1 MSNTTTRSN
10 NNHFADQLVN
20 VGVPLVIIAM
30 LAERIGA
37 PIGSLSTILAAALAA
52 AVATIVRH
60 FGARALM
67 RAAGTKS
74 EDGRFYALLGGV
86 NAAIAALSV
95 AAISMTMG
103 F

>member
-1 MSNTTTRSN
+1 MSTTTARP
-10 NNHFADQLVN
+10 NHFADQIVN

-30 LAERIGA
+30 LAERVGA

-67 RAAGTKS
+67 RAAGSKS

-86 NAAIAALSV
+86 NAAVAALSV
-95 AAISMTMG
+95 AAISMTLG

>member
-1 MSNTTTRSN
+1 MSNTTRTN
-10 NNHFADQLVN
+10 TNHFADQLVN

-37 PIGSLSTILAAALAA
+37 PIGSMSTILAAALAA

-60 FGARALM
+60 FGAPALM

-74 EDGRFYALLGGV
+74 EDGKFYALLGGV

-95 AAISMTMG
+95 AVIAVTAG

>member
-1 MSNTTTRSN
+1 MSTSTIRSTT
-10 NNHFADQLVN
+10 FADQLVN
-20 VGVPLVIIAM
+20 VGVPLVIIAV

-37 PIGSLSTILAAALAA
+37 PIGSLSTIAAAALAA

-60 FGARALM
+60 FGANALM

-86 NAAIAALSV
+86 NAAISALSV
-95 AAISMTMG
+95 AAIAATMG